1 MRGHLHPSLSS
12 VFGDDAFSVDGQA
25 AVGVDGHTE
34 KSRVGLYKHNQ
45 LLHK

>member
-12 VFGDDAFSVDGQA
+12 VFGDDAFCVDGQA